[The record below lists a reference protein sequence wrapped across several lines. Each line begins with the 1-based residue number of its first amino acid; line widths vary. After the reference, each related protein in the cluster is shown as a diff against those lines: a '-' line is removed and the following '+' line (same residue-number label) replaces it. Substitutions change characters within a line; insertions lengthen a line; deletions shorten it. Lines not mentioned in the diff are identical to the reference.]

1 MRLVTVIIVVVALV
15 ISGVTAFL
23 ILRFLQSQ
31 STQPVV
37 EHELVPAER
46 VLVAKVDLGSR
57 AVLKE
62 DEHFAWQAWPRD
74 GVAPDYVTE
83 TSGKSSEFAGAA
95 VKYRIAAGEPITAT
109 KVIRPGEQSFMSAIL
124 TPGMRA
130 VTARVNVE
138 TGVAGFISPGD
149 RVDLL
154 VVTGLN
160 VLVPFATPDGR
171 TVVRDATRQFSE
183 LILSDLRVLA
193 INQVTGQLGEKA
205 FVGSNITFEV
215 TQKQA
220 EIIAVARNMGEL
232 YLTLRSHISPEVKAP
247 AREYPFTSELELMMS
262 AHDAV
267 SQRYVAK
274 VTEEL
279 NARFGI
285 EEEKEEPPAA
295 KPAPVAKVQQL
306 PRESAPPAPTRPRQR
321 PQEEA
326 PPAPGASSREE
337 TKAAP
342 EAEPDTVIKAVSQP
356 QSEDLAVR
364 EPEPEPV
371 VEPEPVIEEVRIDR
385 GGQVQ
390 TLRFEDGELAGTRGQ
405 NVARPIA
412 PTPTPQL
419 PATEGA
425 PANPPQGTAQ

>member
-31 STQPVV
+31 SAEPVA
-37 EHELVPAER
+37 EHEVVPAER

-57 AVLKE
+57 ALLDEK
-62 DEHFAWQAWPRD
+62 EHFAWQAWPRD
-74 GVAPDYVTE
+74 GVALDYVTE
-83 TSGKSSEFAGAA
+83 ASGKAGEFVGAA

-171 TVVRDATRQFSE
+171 TIIRDATRQFGE

-193 INQVTGQLGEKA
+193 INQATGQLGERA
-205 FVGSNITFEV
+205 LVGSNITFEV

-220 EIIAVARNMGEL
+220 EIIAVARNLGEL
-232 YLTLRSHISPEVKAP
+232 YLTLRSHISPEVEAP
-247 AREYPFTSELELMMS
+247 AREFPFTSELEIMM
-262 AHDAV
+262 AAQDVV

-279 NARFGI
+279 NTRFGL
-285 EEEKEEPPAA
+285 EEEEEEPPAA
-295 KPAPVAKVQQL
+295 KPEPIPKVQQP
-306 PRESAPPAPTRPRQR
+306 PRESRNNFLS
-321 PQEEA
+321 
-326 PPAPGASSREE
+326 GL
-337 TKAAP
+337 K
-342 EAEPDTVIKAVSQP
+342 
-356 QSEDLAVR
+356 VR
-364 EPEPEPV
+364 
-371 VEPEPVIEEVRIDR
+371 D
-385 GGQVQ
+385 
-390 TLRFEDGELAGTRGQ
+390 
-405 NVARPIA
+405 
-412 PTPTPQL
+412 
-419 PATEGA
+419 EGA
-425 PANPPQGTAQ
+425 RTC